1 MDEEVTLIDTRTRNE
16 KIKNFIIKN
25 KKKLIS
31 VLLIIIIL
39 ILGFYSYQIFRDNHK
54 QKLSEKYNSAVIEYG
69 KGNKS
74 EISTIM
80 KDIIE
85 EKDSSYSP
93 LALYFIIDNKLIDN
107 REEINNLFEI
117 LIQKTSLENEI
128 KNLII
133 YKKALYNADFVEEKE
148 LLDTVKP
155 LLNSNSVWKSH
166 ALYLVGEYFYSKG
179 EKQKSKEFFNQ
190 IISLDNVNQDLAKEA
205 QKRLNRDLS
214 E

>member
-54 QKLSEKYNSAVIEYG
+54 QKLSDKYNSAVIEYG

-148 LLDTVKP
+148 LLDIVKP

-166 ALYLVGEYFYSKG
+166 ALYVVGEYFYSKG

>member
-148 LLDTVKP
+148 LLDIVKP

-190 IISLDNVNQDLAKEA
+190 IISFN
-205 QKRLNRDLS
+205 
-214 E
+214 

>member
-25 KKKLIS
+25 RKKLIS

-148 LLDTVKP
+148 LLDIVKP

>member
-25 KKKLIS
+25 RKKLIS

-148 LLDTVKP
+148 LLDIVKP

-190 IISLDNVNQDLAKEA
+190 IISLDNFNQDLAKEA

>member
-31 VLLIIIIL
+31 FLLIIIIL

-148 LLDTVKP
+148 LLDIVKP

-166 ALYLVGEYFYSKG
+166 ALYVVGEYFYSKG

>member
-148 LLDTVKP
+148 LLDIVKP
-155 LLNSNSVWKSH
+155 LLNSSSVWKSH

>member
-25 KKKLIS
+25 RKKLIS

-133 YKKALYNADFVEEKE
+133 YKKALYNADFVQEKE
-148 LLDTVKP
+148 LLDIVKP

-190 IISLDNVNQDLAKEA
+190 IISLDNFNQDLAKEA

>member
-54 QKLSEKYNSAVIEYG
+54 QKLSDEYNSAVIEYG

-148 LLDTVKP
+148 LLDIVKP

>member
-148 LLDTVKP
+148 LLDIVKP

-205 QKRLNRDLS
+205 KKDLI
-214 E
+214 EI

>member
-31 VLLIIIIL
+31 IILIIIIF
-39 ILGFYSYQIFRDNHK
+39 ILGFYSYQIFRDNNK

-74 EISTIM
+74 EIPIIM

-117 LIQKTSLENEI
+117 LIQKTSLESEI

-148 LLDTVKP
+148 LLDIVKP

>member
-148 LLDTVKP
+148 LLDIVKP

-190 IISLDNVNQDLAKEA
+190 IISLDNVSQDLAKEA

>member
-54 QKLSEKYNSAVIEYG
+54 QKLSDEYNSAVIEYG

>member
-31 VLLIIIIL
+31 IILIIIIF
-39 ILGFYSYQIFRDNHK
+39 ILGFYSYQIFRDNNK

-74 EISTIM
+74 EIPIIM
-80 KDIIE
+80 KDIIA

-117 LIQKTSLENEI
+117 LIQKTSLESEI

-148 LLDTVKP
+148 LLDIVKP

>member
-25 KKKLIS
+25 RKKLIS

-54 QKLSEKYNSAVIEYG
+54 QKLSDEYNSAVIEYG

-148 LLDTVKP
+148 LLDIVKP

-190 IISLDNVNQDLAKEA
+190 IISLDNVNQYLAKEA
-205 QKRLNRDLS
+205 QKRINRDLS

>member
-133 YKKALYNADFVEEKE
+133 YKKSLYNADFVEEKE
-148 LLDTVKP
+148 LLDIVKP

-190 IISLDNVNQDLAKEA
+190 IISLDNVSQDLAKEA

>member
-93 LALYFIIDNKLIDN
+93 LALYFIIELDDTLKPDWDEIRIDD
-107 REEINNLFEI
+107 EIGINIHDYIMTGNEDICVEVVSGDFDVEL
-117 LIQKTSLENEI
+117 LIQSNDKVYIQREQNMV
-128 KNLII
+128 NI
-133 YKKALYNADFVEEKE
+133 YWRRDASYYE
-148 LLDTVKP
+148 
-155 LLNSNSVWKSH
+155 
-166 ALYLVGEYFYSKG
+166 
-179 EKQKSKEFFNQ
+179 Q
-190 IISLDNVNQDLAKEA
+190 ITFKVSGSCSAA
-205 QKRLNRDLS
+205 FLS
-214 E
+214 DIDQF